1 MSRDSHMVR
10 AHPELAAMHSQP
22 DTNQIRTEAYQ
33 AMYEKLPTQ
42 EKADMDMFIER
53 AKTIHNV
60 GDLSA
65 LELIVAVAQFLDWA
79 DYPER
84 E

>member
-10 AHPELAAMHSQP
+10 VHPELVAMHSQP
-22 DTNQIRTEAYQ
+22 DTDQLRKESYQ
-33 AMYEKLPTQ
+33 GMYEKLPVQ
-42 EKADMDMFIER
+42 EKADMDIFIER